1 MNHGWGFRL
10 RVFSS
15 RVKLRLIKTS
25 ESRNDDR
32 GRPDWNSVSRLEI
45 RLNVR
50 TKRAHPPVKV
60 NISFTISNSRWK
72 FRRNV
77 STFQRLARVNQRP
90 RLKKPPRAGA
100 FQLLLNDI
108 TARVFSTDIIYYR
121 LKIYFA
127 AWKYSHVF
135 ECFIHLLWKKKK
147 KKKARN
153 ARLLKRRSIEE
164 ITTTYPLFHSRKIH
178 RQAADFLSASPRCI
192 SLRAGIPS
200 ATRRIPSDG
209 IPRRTYVPAVEEI
222 VRENVHERTGLAK
235 NRRAKKDASLCR
247 RDDKTP
253 AATGRRE
260 RNRERERERWIESVE
275 ETLRKHE
282 TQNLYVFAK
291 KEKSS
296 PGVRNLRYWIIQDV
310 IQIRTHFRE
319 HGAKSEMLEFLVF
332 GSLNSLFW

>member
-77 STFQRLARVNQRP
+77 STFQR
-90 RLKKPPRAGA
+90 
-100 FQLLLNDI
+100 LLNDI

-310 IQIRTHFRE
+310 IQVRTHFRE

-332 GSLNSLFW
+332 VSLNSLFW

>member
-77 STFQRLARVNQRP
+77 FTFQR
-90 RLKKPPRAGA
+90 
-100 FQLLLNDI
+100 LLNDI

-310 IQIRTHFRE
+310 IQVRTHFRE

-332 GSLNSLFW
+332 VSLNSLFW